1 VAATH
6 VDTSLTCRPWLLP
19 LPTKPLYSQN
29 VQALLLPFIRGTA
42 LHSAY
47 VRLLGARIAPDS
59 VLDAEDVSE
68 YDLID
73 IQQGAF
79 VGGNAVISPGNKM
92 AVSSKQVGLALLC
105 RVAAV
110 QGGKLLCWWLGDAD
124 GWTDAACMAG
134 GTKSSFQASPMAP
147 PQG

>member
-1 VAATH
+1 MS
-6 VDTSLTCRPWLLP
+6 SLPALL
-19 LPTKPLYSQN
+19 PLYSQN

-42 LHSAY
+42 LHNAY
-47 VRLLGARIAPDS
+47 FRLLGARIAPDA

-92 AVSSKQVGLALLC
+92 AVSTKQVGLLC
-105 RVAAV
+105 RA
-110 QGGKLLCWWLGDAD
+110 
-124 GWTDAACMAG
+124 
-134 GTKSSFQASPMAP
+134 
-147 PQG
+147 